1 MTTPPT
7 FEQVRSLPCALERTV
22 PAHFADAN
30 GHMNIA
36 RYLELYNEAAWTAM
50 AAVGLGE
57 ADAVAGRAASMA
69 IEQHLRYLREVHVGD
84 LLSCHLRLIGRSS
97 KAVHH
102 FLTTSSNCSTRGSRS
117 MRRCPGK
124 LRCRVPSLP
133 GEHRRTQRPVTTAPL
148 PRVTIGLAQS
158 RGSGVTQGGCPREA

>member
-97 KAVHH
+97 KAVHQMY
-102 FLTTSSNCSTRGSRS
+102 FLANLTTGV
-117 MRRCPGK
+117 
-124 LRCRVPSLP
+124 L
-133 GEHRRTQRPVTTAPL
+133 APL
-148 PRVTIGLAQS
+148 PDHVVELLDARISIDAALPWQAPL
-158 RGSGVTQGGCPREA
+158 SGAITAR

>member
-97 KAVHH
+97 KAVHQMY
-102 FLTTSSNCSTRGSRS
+102 FLANLTTGVLASTLESLELS
-117 MRRCPGK
+117 VDLAARRVSP
-124 LRCRVPSLP
+124 LP
-133 GEHRRTQRPVTTAPL
+133 DHVVELLDARISIDAALPWQAPL
-148 PRVTIGLAQS
+148 
-158 RGSGVTQGGCPREA
+158 SGAITARRAPS